1 MQLLSPMFQT
11 EYMPYV
17 LYKLA
22 PPFSVSIHRDKMYVS
37 TTKLTGGPLG

>member
-1 MQLLSPMFQT
+1 MQRKSTSFSHVPIRVYAVCSL
-11 EYMPYV
+11 
-17 LYKLA
+17 